1 VADRSNSLWQ
11 LMKHRGQHLMVGE
24 GALSISRCY
33 ELISYRA
40 GVVQGG
46 ELGVGAVGGD
56 GMTHQFDPWLR
67 RSSN

>member
-1 VADRSNSLWQ
+1 
-11 LMKHRGQHLMVGE
+11 MVGE

-33 ELISYRA
+33 ELIFYRA